1 MERLTGTKIA
11 IGVQIVALVLA
22 VVAVIGGVIAAY
34 SVALPGP
41 SGEWAALS
49 VIASYAV
56 NVPLGLIGLTVGLA
70 VKEGSPLLSRLCIG
84 FSIAALSLPVLATLL
99 SH

>member
-1 MERLTGTKIA
+1 M
-11 IGVQIVALVLA
+11 V
-22 VVAVIGGVIAAY
+22 AAY
-34 SVALPGP
+34 SVAFPGP
-41 SGEWAALS
+41 SGEWAVVN
-49 VIASYAV
+49 VIASYVV
-56 NVPLGLIGLTVGLA
+56 NVPIGLIGLAVGLA